1 MKTLITT
8 SIICFGFALSSCGN
22 MNNQNADNTA
32 QQNEEGFFSS
42 MFSGSSGDIEFVN
55 VTEPNEQAFSVNVP
69 KGWKADVAMLRRGG
83 GVKNVGSVTSPDGKI
98 NLFFGD
104 PNLPSFGLP
113 NPQMGMYEGMN
124 TGNPMFQVRQFVPA
138 DQFFKEY
145 TSRRFGNNQAFR
157 ILNIVPN
164 NENKQRFE
172 AEFAKQGAQ
181 ANISTADVIFEYQ
194 TQGQSYQGKVSGVCM
209 SMNSIWVAVLS
220 GYTSAGGSSESAMA
234 DKCLAELNNSF
245 KTNQQWQQRENQ
257 QMAMQS
263 QQRHQQ
269 NMQMMQS
276 SFNAHQNR
284 MRANQS
290 SFDSYMNSQRDLSNT
305 YDQANQSW
313 MNNQQSMDRSHE
325 NFVDYIRDEQR
336 IGNGENYTKVQSGYD
351 NYYVNQNEGTY
362 IGTNSQFDVA
372 PDGYEQWNP
381 EY

>member
-1 MKTLITT
+1 MTNQ
-8 SIICFGFALSSCGN
+8 SA
-22 MNNQNADNTA
+22 NNDA
-32 QQNEEGFFSS
+32 QQNEESFFGS
-42 MFSGSSGDIEFVN
+42 MFSGSSGDVEFVN

-69 KGWKADVAMLRRGG
+69 KGWKADVAMIRRGG
-83 GVKNVGSVTSPDGKI
+83 GVKNVGSITSPDGKI

-124 TGNPMFQVRQFVPA
+124 TGNPLFQVRQFVPA
-138 DQFFKEY
+138 DQFFKDY
-145 TSRRFGNNQAFR
+145 TSRRFGNNQGFR

-164 NENKQRFE
+164 NEMKQKVQ
-172 AEFAKQGAQ
+172 AEFQKQGAQ
-181 ANISTADVIFEYQ
+181 GQVSTTNVIFEYQ
-194 TQGQSYQGKVSGVCM
+194 NQGQKYQGKISGICMSVGTVWIATVSGYI
-209 SMNSIWVAVLS
+209 SS
-220 GYTSAGGSSESAMA
+220 GDESAVA

-269 NMQMMQS
+269 NMQNMQS

-284 MRANQS
+284 MKANQS

-305 YDQANQSW
+305 YDNSHQSW
-313 MNNQQSMDRSHE
+313 MNNQQTMDRGQE

-336 IGNGENYTKVQSGYD
+336 IGNGENYTKVESGYD

-372 PDGYEQWNP
+372 PDGYEQWDP